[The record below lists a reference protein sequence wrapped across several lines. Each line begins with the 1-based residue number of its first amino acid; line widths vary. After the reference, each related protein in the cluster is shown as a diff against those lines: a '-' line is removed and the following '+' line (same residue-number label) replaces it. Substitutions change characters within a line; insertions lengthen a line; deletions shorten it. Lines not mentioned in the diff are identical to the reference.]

1 MLKRTYVRWDMKTTT
16 LSDYSL
22 QMENVNTYYD
32 LFKTEN
38 PEGNLYEFK
47 DWLWKLVIEKI
58 TSTDESET

>member
-1 MLKRTYVRWDMKTTT
+1 MKTTT

-22 QMENVNTYYD
+22 QMENVSTYYD

-47 DWLWKLVIEKI
+47 DWL
-58 TSTDESET
+58 